1 LSIMKAPQRKAP
13 LEVGIRDLRD
23 HLSSWLDE
31 VKEGNELV
39 ITERG
44 RAVARILPVSLPS
57 RYQELIERGT
67 LTPPSKPRRSA
78 SELPKVRVPR
88 IGIDELIREQRR

>member
-1 LSIMKAPQRKAP
+1 MKAPHRKAP

-39 ITERG
+39 ITQRG
-44 RAVARILPVSLPS
+44 RAIARIVPVSIPTRL
-57 RYQELIERGT
+57 QELIDRGT
-67 LTPPSKPRRSA
+67 ITPAARPRRPA
-78 SELPKVRVPR
+78 SEIPQIRVPR
-88 IGIDELIREQRR
+88 IDIDAFIRDQRR